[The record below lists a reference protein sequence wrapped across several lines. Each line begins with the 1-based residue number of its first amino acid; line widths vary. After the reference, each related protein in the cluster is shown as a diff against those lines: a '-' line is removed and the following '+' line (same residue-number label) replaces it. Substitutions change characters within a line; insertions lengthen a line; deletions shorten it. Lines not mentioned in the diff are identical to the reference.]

1 MARSKKMRVVLS
13 ALALSVGLLCA
24 CSAVS
29 TPVTTQKH
37 RVALVVKS
45 TETEFWKS
53 AFAGAKAAATEYNL
67 ELSIRGPETEEDY
80 KTQNEMI
87 AQAVEEGAEA
97 LVFSAINYENN
108 VPAIE
113 AAAQAGL
120 KLVAIDSGV
129 DSDKIPTYIGT
140 DNYSAGKMAA
150 SAALQSG
157 ESQICVGLVN
167 YDANSANG
175 QEREKGVREILE
187 QLDNV
192 EIVQA
197 MNVFSIAENARIR
210 TEAML
215 KQHPEINVIIAFNE
229 PTSVGAARA
238 VRDLG
243 LEEDVWLVGFD
254 SNVETVDLLQSG
266 VVDVLIVQNPYA
278 MGYLGVESAYKL
290 LTGQADEAEST
301 VDTATVLVTR
311 ENMFTP
317 DCQKALFSFSGW

>member
-1 MARSKKMRVVLS
+1 MARSKKTRAVQV
-13 ALALSVGLLCA
+13 ALALGLGLLCA

-29 TPVTTQKH
+29 DPGTAQK
-37 RVALVVKS
+37 RKVALVVKS

-290 LTGQADEAEST
+290 LTGQADEVEST

>member
-1 MARSKKMRVVLS
+1 MARSKKMRAVLL

-87 AQAVEEGAEA
+87 GQAVEDGAEA
-97 LVFSAINYENN
+97 LVFSAIDYENN

-129 DSDKIPTYIGT
+129 ASDKISTYIGT
-140 DNYSAGKMAA
+140 DNYAAGKMAA
-150 SAALQSG
+150 SAALQIG

-290 LTGQADEAEST
+290 LAGQTDEVEST

-317 DCQKALFSFSGW
+317 DCQKALFSFAGW